1 MIPRCFRFRPRV
13 GLILLALALGA
24 SVRAEGL
31 NFTLSALNG
40 SSVRLADF
48 RGQWV
53 IVNFWATWCT
63 PCLLEMPELEAFYQ
77 TQRGRVAVIGVNFEE
92 LASGEIR
99 PFVERLGITFPIALS
114 GGKLIPG
121 FPLKGLP
128 TTFLVSPTGHLADT
142 HLGTV
147 SAALLTERLAELE
160 RNAGHPAKPQASQ
173 LTPEALSP

>member
-13 GLILLALALGA
+13 GLILLALALIA

-63 PCLLEMPELEAFYQ
+63 PCLLEMPELETFYQ
-77 TQRGRVAVIGVNFEE
+77 TQRGRIAVIGVSFEE
-92 LASGEIR
+92 LAPGEIR

-114 GGKLIPG
+114 GGKFIPG

-147 SAALLTERLAELE
+147 SAALLTERLIELE
-160 RNAGHPAKPQASQ
+160 RTTGHPAKPQASQ
-173 LTPEALSP
+173 LMPEALHP